1 MADLKAKLTL
11 NDKNFTAKLDSAC
24 KRAQTQLQNVSK
36 SAGLLGGNIGGAAG
50 KISGLI
56 GGFGRLAG
64 PMAAATASMAALG
77 AGLQSVIE
85 NSAKFD
91 LALDHL
97 QALTGLTGD
106 QMKNVKD
113 QILETANAI
122 HVGASQVADA
132 YGIVGSKMPEL
143 LQNTQALDQV
153 VRAAST
159 LGKAGL
165 MPLEEAISALTNI
178 MNQMGL
184 DANQASSVINVLA
197 AGSKNGAGNI
207 QYLSEAFTKAGTT
220 MKMAGISIE
229 EGTAAIEVLSKKIPD
244 SAVAGTRL
252 NKVLLAL
259 ETQSDKNLKPS
270 LVGLHE
276 ALKNL
281 GKISGDTTAM
291 TKMFGTANYTA
302 AKILADEAEQ
312 IGVLTNKVTD
322 TNEAEQQAAINTD
335 NVSGR
340 VAALKAS
347 WENLTSAFSE
357 STGVI
362 ASLIGYLD
370 QAIQKFRILI
380 GLRNDFEGIEFDYK
394 KDDAPQ
400 KDYLMNKYTKQG
412 LSEKEAEK
420 KVTRDLYNDNVS
432 FLKNDKERLETE
444 KEKVKTLQKQKD
456 ISQKTADRNFDDF
469 KAGKISKKVW
479 EKSYNY
485 NEAIGK
491 QLKDA
496 EHNVK
501 LYTKQVQKHE
511 QAVSQYGKELGI
523 VTDSKPPVPPVLP
536 AAPAKP
542 GRGGSGRSE
551 PEAAAGSLKALEK
564 ELSDYQNKFQKGL
577 LPEVSVDEYLGEVKR
592 LQGLISKERIRL
604 KIDPDP
610 ESLAGLR
617 KTLQDIDNQIV
628 TLEPGVDPSALLKS
642 REEIQ
647 KKIDNLEVS
656 YKIKPYIAPD
666 SLQKMQED
674 FQEWLDKVQRGEI
687 NLTAEE
693 FQTQKKQKETAI
705 KDKENEIGFSTNL
718 QDIEKEFK
726 EFQENLGRKSSFEIA
741 LGEQQPQ
748 TLDEQLS
755 QYQDLMGQQDDLI
768 NKLKERMKA
777 EKDGTKA
784 GEEAAA
790 KTQEALNAAVQKQN
804 EYAAAVQRTAEQ
816 KKKLEEQEK
825 TWQQAAGAINDF
837 GASLSNLGSAF
848 ELPALNI
855 AGVIAQSVANMALGF
870 AQASMQEGKKGIWFW
885 LAASMAGL
893 AQLTAM
899 IAQIHSITGYSQGG
913 IVGGGKSVG
922 DKNIIGVNS
931 GEVIL
936 NKNQQAR
943 LWRLLDGQSKLSND
957 SNRGGQVQFVLR
969 GSDLYGSFNNYKK
982 ITKK

>member
-11 NDKNFTAKLDSAC
+11 NDKNFNAKLDSAC
-24 KRAQTQLQNVSK
+24 KRAQAQLQNVSK

-106 QMKNVKD
+106 QMKSVKD

-184 DANQASSVINVLA
+184 SAVEASSVINVLA

-270 LVGLHE
+270 LVGLHA

-312 IGVLTNKVTD
+312 IAVLTNKVTD
-322 TNEAEQQAAINTD
+322 TNEAEQQAAVNTD

-370 QAIQKFRILI
+370 AAIQKFRILI
-380 GLRNDFEGIEFDYK
+380 GLRNDYEGIEFDYK

-400 KDYLMNKYTKQG
+400 KDYYMNKYTKQG
-412 LSEKEAEK
+412 MSEKEAERKTTESLYKENKGLLKVAEEK
-420 KVTRDLYNDNVS
+420 KKTEEANV
-432 FLKNDKERLETE
+432 KA
-444 KEKVKTLQKQKD
+444 LQKQKD
-456 ISQKTADRNFDDF
+456 IAEKKRDRDF
-469 KAGKISKKVW
+469 NDFRAGKISKKVFI
-479 EKSYNY
+479 KSQKDYENVD
-485 NEAIGK
+485 K
-491 QLKDA
+491 QLNSHEKTL
-496 EHNVK
+496 K
-501 LYTKQVQKHE
+501 LTNKNIEKYG
-511 QAVSQYGKELGI
+511 QAVAAYGKELGY
-523 VTDSKPPVPPVLP
+523 VTDDKPPVPPVLP
-536 AAPAKP
+536 VTPAKT
-542 GRGGSGRSE
+542 GRGGSGRTE
-551 PEAAAGSLKALEK
+551 PEAVAGSLKQLEK

-577 LPEVSVDEYLGEVKR
+577 LPEVSVDEYLAEVER
-592 LQGLISKERIRL
+592 LQDLISKERIRL

-617 KTLQDIDNQIV
+617 KTLQDIDNQII
-628 TLEPGVDPSALLKS
+628 TLKPGVDPSALLKS

-647 KKIDNLEVS
+647 KKIDNMEVS

-674 FQEWLDKVQRGEI
+674 YQEWLDKVQRGEI
-687 NLTAEE
+687 KLTAEE
-693 FQTQKKQKETAI
+693 FQTQKKQKETDI
-705 KDKENEIGFSTNL
+705 KEKEYEIGFSTNL

-726 EFQENLGRKSSFEIA
+726 EFQENLGKKSSFQIA
-741 LGEQQPQ
+741 LGEQSPQ
-748 TLDEQLS
+748 TLDDQLS
-755 QYQDLMGQQDDLI
+755 QYQDLMNQQDDLI
-768 NKLKERMKA
+768 DKLKERMKA
-777 EKDGTKA
+777 EKDGTKE
-784 GEEAAA
+784 GEAAAA
-790 KTQEALNAAVQKQN
+790 KTQEELNAAIQKQN
-804 EYAAAVQRTAEQ
+804 EYAAAVQKTAEE

-837 GASLSNLGSAF
+837 GASLSNLGSSF

-855 AGVIAQSVANMALGF
+855 AGVIAQGIANMALGF

-922 DKNIIGVNS
+922 DKNIIAVNS
-931 GEVIL
+931 GEAIL
-936 NKNQQAR
+936 NRNQQAR
-943 LWRLLDGQSKLSND
+943 LWKLLDGQSKLSTG
-957 SNRGGQVQFVLR
+957 SNTEGQVQFVLR